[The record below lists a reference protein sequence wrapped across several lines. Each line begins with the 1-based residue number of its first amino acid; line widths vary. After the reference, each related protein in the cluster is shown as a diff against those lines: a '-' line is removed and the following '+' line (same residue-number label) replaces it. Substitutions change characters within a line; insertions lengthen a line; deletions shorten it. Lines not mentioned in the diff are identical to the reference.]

1 MFDDEYFNSCPF
13 SLFILLSA
21 TSILCI
27 YNNNWSYIMLQFGWK
42 CLANIVWIGDRNNRV
57 GINRWHIEGIISI
70 LDSWDFWPAPR
81 LSCWVLPGFEE
92 HRYPSCSGCW
102 RCRWCSSSWLLI
114 HKLLRVP
121 ESKFKYL
128 FEVEVLVFLIVVDT
142 IVLLVIQS
150 QTSRVLGS
158 STVSHGL
165 NKVLAF
171 INNYFVGLGGVIF
184 IFKIEF
190 VDWKGL
196 DGKVGGKNG
205 SILCDDVG
213 SLGNVAWGEVVK
225 IGFICFGHQIW
236 YDYEL

>member
-1 MFDDEYFNSCPF
+1 M
-13 SLFILLSA
+13 
-21 TSILCI
+21 
-27 YNNNWSYIMLQFGWK
+27 
-42 CLANIVWIGDRNNRV
+42 
-57 GINRWHIEGIISI
+57 
-70 LDSWDFWPAPR
+70 
-81 LSCWVLPGFEE
+81 
-92 HRYPSCSGCW
+92 
-102 RCRWCSSSWLLI
+102 I

-213 SLGNVAWGEVVK
+213 SLGNVA
-225 IGFICFGHQIW
+225 
-236 YDYEL
+236 